1 MMKKITFISAI
12 GLCLAM
18 TMSSCRNVLSVIPQA
33 TNTIATAT
41 LENLNL
47 ERKDY
52 IVLNTISAEV
62 TINAHFTDR
71 TIKVDDPAGEF
82 SLTWEKD
89 NKSGNW
95 SPSKIM
101 GIVRLGYL
109 SNDYSEQL
117 MDIPPYPHWLVRRIA
132 IYRLINAA
140 KVAGADGVIEPIIST
155 NIEQGATKKDII
167 YKTTVSAKLIK
178 IKPDGK

>member
-1 MMKKITFISAI
+1 MTVA
-12 GLCLAM
+12 LCAM
-18 TMSSCRNVLSVIPQA
+18 FMSSCRSALSVIPQA
-33 TNTIATAT
+33 TNTINSVD
-41 LENLNL
+41 LKELNL

-52 IVLNTISAEV
+52 IVLNTVNAEA
-62 TINAHFTDR
+62 TITAHFSDDNV
-71 TIKVDDPAGEF
+71 KVEDPNGEF

-89 NKSGNW
+89 KKTGIW
-95 SPSKIM
+95 SPDRIK

-109 SNDYSEQL
+109 SNDYENEL
-117 MDIPPYPHWLVRRIA
+117 FDIGPYPHWIVRRLA

-140 KVAGADGVIEPIIST
+140 KMAGGDGVIEPIIST
-155 NIEQGATKKDII
+155 NVEQGRGRNDII

>member
-1 MMKKITFISAI
+1 MTVA
-12 GLCLAM
+12 LCAM
-18 TMSSCRNVLSVIPQA
+18 FMTSCRSALSVIPQA
-33 TNTIATAT
+33 TNTINSVD
-41 LENLNL
+41 LKELNL

-52 IVLNTISAEV
+52 IVLNTVNAEA
-62 TINAHFTDR
+62 TLTAHFSDDNV
-71 TIKVDDPAGEF
+71 KVEDPSGEF

-89 NKSGNW
+89 KKTGIW
-95 SPSKIM
+95 SPDRIK

-109 SNDYSEQL
+109 SNDYENEL
-117 MDIPPYPHWLVRRIA
+117 FDIGPYPHWIVRRLA

-140 KVAGADGVIEPIIST
+140 KMAGGDGVIEPIIST
-155 NIEQGATKKDII
+155 NVEQGRGRNDIV